1 MHKGHFYCRVL
12 LFPLLLGCY
21 PGVAADTTQWDSCP
35 LKRKTPSY
43 CKHNGGFDQISLA
56 HLFHDEN
63 AINNFSEDYNTLHIW
78 EKELNGKDS
87 YGESTDEY
95 AHSWMHTRT
104 EEGHVTLL
112 FKSILIRLNDMAFFQ
127 MCFSLLGIESFH
139 CSNKGNVTLGGSK
152 RKSENRKHAEKELS
166 NGVYDRFLKLSYAM
180 FAKVSWNISLHKIVH
195 ISLQCVKKGFI
206 EKKRIMKEKEEN
218 DEVKDKDGQEGQEG
232 QKGQEGQ
239 EGQEGQK
246 GVQVKEGKEN
256 IKSNTLQY
264 FTCFLDKAAENI
276 NAVNEI
282 NRWVNPITKS
292 CYCSEEN
299 AEPCSMENI
308 ADSNFVDHLMNNE
321 VCNVKDAP
329 FNEDVYIALSNF
341 NILECKHYNRKVEK
355 KIAIQRLYNF
365 CKNGFRTWDNK
376 LLYEY
381 GNCHMTSSLKE
392 KNKNVCIKKCN
403 DIKTLCTNKKVDF
416 YSYENC
422 KKYYEHNVTM
432 KNVYTSTFLFF
443 EQNCSYNDPTNHGI
457 VLCKHK
463 EIECHFSN
471 WTEWTSCTKTCKIN
485 EFDTHAIKTRTRFI
499 LKNAIFSGKYCNVI
513 ADDTYNLKEVTT
525 CFELPYCEEK
535 LNIKRTKRNISP
547 FVIPLE
553 EVEKANTLKELNA
566 DDNEMINDNILSN
579 EMDALTDCKVTDM
592 FIYKNSMGYNEKNK
606 ACSCPIY
613 ESPCYFK
620 DVYTSQSWKTSM
632 EKMCKYNPN
641 LNVVTADFIIINCN
655 MLISIKKKEI
665 AINTYLAMT
674 FDCHS
679 SLFQYLFCSKTKDSA
694 KTNFIYL
701 VLTFVLGTISAV
713 YLIHLAITD
722 SDCCRAILLG
732 FTSGRRGNKGEHAK
746 ASGKDDLISEKVG
759 DTGNASSGSK

>member
-1 MHKGHFYCRVL
+1 MHKGHFYWTVL
-12 LFPLLLGCY
+12 LFLLFVGCY
-21 PGVAADTTQWDSCP
+21 PGVATDTTQWDSST

-43 CKHNGGFDQISLA
+43 CLHNGGRDKISLA
-56 HLFHDEN
+56 HFFHDEN
-63 AINNFSEDYNTLHIW
+63 KIDNFSEGYNTLQIW
-78 EKELNGKDS
+78 EKELNRKDS
-87 YGESTDEY
+87 YGETTDKY
-95 AHSWMHTRT
+95 AHSWMHIRK

-112 FKSILIRLNDMAFFQ
+112 FKSILIRLNDIAFFQ
-127 MCFSLLGIESFH
+127 ICFSLLGIEFSH
-139 CSNKGNVTLGGSK
+139 CSNKGNVTLGRSK
-152 RKSENRKHAEKELS
+152 RKSKNLKHSEKELS

-180 FAKVSWNISLHKIVH
+180 FAKVGWNSPLHKIIH

-218 DEVKDKDGQEGQEG
+218 ELVKDK
-232 QKGQEGQ
+232 
-239 EGQEGQK
+239 EGQK

-256 IKSNTLQY
+256 LKSNTVHY

-282 NRWVNPITKS
+282 NRWVNPVTKS

-299 AEPCSMENI
+299 AEPCSMVDI
-308 ADSNFVDHLMNNE
+308 ADSNFVDQLMNNE
-321 VCNVKDAP
+321 ICNVKEAP
-329 FNEDVYIALSNF
+329 FNEDIYIALSNY
-341 NILECKHYNRKVEK
+341 NVLECKHYNRKIEK
-355 KIAIQRLYNF
+355 KIATQRLYHF

-376 LLYEY
+376 LLYDY
-381 GNCHMTSSLKE
+381 TNCHMTTSLKE
-392 KNKNVCIKKCN
+392 KNKNVCIDKCN
-403 DIKTLCTNKKVDF
+403 DIKKLCTNNKVDF
-416 YSYENC
+416 YSYEIC
-422 KKYYEHNVTM
+422 KKYYESNVIM
-432 KNVYTSTFLFF
+432 KNVYTSIFLFF

-463 EIECHFSN
+463 EIECNFSN
-471 WTEWTSCTKTCKIN
+471 WTEWTSCSKTCKVDD
-485 EFDTHAIKTRTRFI
+485 FDTHAIKTRTRFLLNNVI
-499 LKNAIFSGKYCNVI
+499 YAGKYCNVI
-513 ADDTYNLKEVTT
+513 ANDMYNLKDVTT
-525 CFELPYCEEK
+525 CLELPYCDDK

-566 DDNEMINDNILSN
+566 DDNEMTNDNILSN
-579 EMDALTDCKVTDM
+579 EMDVLTDCKVTDM
-592 FIYKNSMGYNEKNK
+592 FMYKNSIGYSEKNK
-606 ACSCPIY
+606 TCSCPIY

-641 LNVVTADFIIINCN
+641 INVVTADFIIINCS
-655 MLISIKKKEI
+655 MLISVKKKEI

-679 SLFQYLFCSKTKDSA
+679 SLFQYLLCSKTKDSA

-701 VLTFVLGTISAV
+701 VLTCLLGAISAV

-722 SDCCRAILLG
+722 SDRCRALLLG
-732 FTSGRRGNKGEHAK
+732 LASGRRGNRGEEHAK
-746 ASGKDDLISEKVG
+746 VSGKDDVISEKAGETG
-759 DTGNASSGSK
+759 DVSSGSK